1 MEEIARRVYAEE
13 RAKLEERMHE
23 IAYAAYAQAI
33 EDLLHALEYDVES
46 VTRIGLDGCREIFE
60 GKKAQKFISDH
71 IMKEIFKQLDGK
83 QFRK

>member
-13 RAKLEERMHE
+13 RAKLEERMYE